1 MSGYQLRYQI
11 ADIYQAYLREGN
23 PEQYTYEQYLQSFYD
38 FHTNTHTA
46 QSKEVRTM
54 FNKDIKKDKIRRRL
68 RQKLQQKR
76 EAQVKVAEAEMLKTL

>member
-11 ADIYQAYLREGN
+11 ADIYQAYLREGR
-23 PEQYTYEQYLQSFYD
+23 PDQQTYEQYLQSFYD
-38 FHTNTHTA
+38 FHDNIHTA

-68 RQKLQQKR
+68 RQKLQEKR
-76 EAQVKVAEAEMLKTL
+76 ERQAKEAEEQLLKKI